1 METTVIDEFR
11 NGIAEIS
18 DGVDKSGRRLTELD
32 GAVGKLKEENQ
43 TVQAEMN
50 KIRRLISL
58 RGSLN
63 PSGRTPGLVSDEF
76 ARSLTYQLILQCAK
90 SGRLDLLCQSA
101 ATRDALFNSAR
112 EF

>member
-1 METTVIDEFR
+1 METTVIEEFR
-11 NGIAEIS
+11 NG
-18 DGVDKSGRRLTELD
+18 LTEIKEGITNTEKTVTGLTD
-32 GAVGKLKEENQ
+32 GMKKLKEENQ
-43 TVQAEMN
+43 TAQAEMN

-58 RGSLN
+58 RGSLS

-101 ATRDALFNSAR
+101 ATRDA
-112 EF
+112 